1 MILVKKG
8 IHMFE
13 KLKEI
18 LVNEMDV
25 DESKITPDADLVNDL
40 GINSLD
46 LADLVQLCEDNF
58 NVTIK
63 DEDMTGLITVKD
75 ICDYLE
81 KNAK

>member
-1 MILVKKG
+1 
-8 IHMFE
+8 MFE
-13 KLKEI
+13 QLKEI

-46 LADLVQLCEDNF
+46 LADLVQLCEDKF

-63 DEDMTGLITVKD
+63 DEDMNISKRMQNK
-75 ICDYLE
+75 
-81 KNAK
+81 KNSRSN

>member
-1 MILVKKG
+1 
-8 IHMFE
+8 MFE